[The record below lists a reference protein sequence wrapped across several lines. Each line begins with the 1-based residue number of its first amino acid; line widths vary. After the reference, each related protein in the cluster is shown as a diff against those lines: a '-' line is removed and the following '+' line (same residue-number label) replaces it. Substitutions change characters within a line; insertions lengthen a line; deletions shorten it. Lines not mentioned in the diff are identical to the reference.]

1 MRMDGARLSCGWL
14 RGLIRSCQESARRR
28 GRVAAT
34 PTAILSTPTPTP
46 PTHAWG
52 VLRQPQF
59 ARYMGGEMISMLGTW
74 MQVLAQ
80 GWVVTALTTSAFTLG
95 LVNFASGLPMLAL
108 AMYGGTVADRYDK
121 RRILMATQVVQA
133 ALALAVGWLVATGQ
147 VQIFHIVIAGIC
159 LGISTAFEM
168 PAASALVPELVPR
181 AQLSAAIAVDR
192 SVFHATRLGGPALG
206 GWVIGQFGT
215 ASAFYL
221 NSLTFGALILALLTI
236 HPRPRGT
243 AEEERQRQTGMRD
256 GIAYVR
262 RDRPTSSMI
271 LLLAFS
277 TVCISPFF
285 MIMLPLYARHVL
297 HLAAGQYGVLMA
309 ASGIGAFIG
318 SVWLLSI
325 RQQSRVAWLRAAVA
339 TVVVAMASLALA
351 HSLGHAVASI
361 IVLTLGTSTLF
372 GLANTI
378 VQERA
383 PDALR
388 GRVSAIT
395 GLSFFGVLPFAGL
408 LVTQFADLA
417 GMRVAMGTAAGGYA
431 VAASWVLHRYRRG
444 ALEGLRPAG
453 ATAPGAEE
461 AVP

>member
-1 MRMDGARLSCGWL
+1 M
-14 RGLIRSCQESARRR
+14 
-28 GRVAAT
+28 AAIS
-34 PTAILSTPTPTP
+34 PAILTTPNPTP

-74 MQVLAQ
+74 MQMLAQ
-80 GWVVTALTTSAFTLG
+80 GWVVTALTTSALTLG

-108 AMYGGTVADRYDK
+108 TMYGGTIADRYDK

-133 ALALAVGWLVATGQ
+133 ALAIAVGWLVATGQ
-147 VQIFHIVIAGIC
+147 VQIFHIVLAGIC

-206 GWVIGQFGT
+206 GWVIGQYGT

-221 NSLTFGALILALLTI
+221 NSLTFGTLFIALLTI

-243 AEEERQRQTGMRD
+243 AEEERQRQTGMKD

-262 RDRPTSSMI
+262 QDRPTSSMI
-271 LLLAFS
+271 LLLALS
-277 TVCISPFF
+277 TICISPFF
-285 MIMLPLYARHVL
+285 MIMMPLYSRHVL
-297 HLAAGQYGVLMA
+297 HLEAGEHGLLMA
-309 ASGIGAFIG
+309 SSGIGAFIG

-325 RQQSRVAWLRAAVA
+325 RQQSRVAWLRAGVV
-339 TVVVAMASLALA
+339 TVVVAMTGLALA
-351 HSLGHAVASI
+351 QALWPAVGAM

-383 PDALR
+383 PDPLR

-417 GMRVAMGTAAGGYA
+417 GMRVAMGTAAGCYA
-431 VAASWVLHRYRRG
+431 VAAFWVLHRYRRG
-444 ALEGLRPAG
+444 TLEDQRAAAA
-453 ATAPGAEE
+453 ATPPAEE
-461 AVP
+461 ARR